1 MTLQQT
7 PYLQKQRNFPQ
18 DSVQN
23 LSGQMD
29 LAYIDIAT
37 KINDRIVGQFA
48 TGFAMITG
56 EKWFLNG
63 QPTPQQTLRRLYPI
77 TGAASYPHGID
88 VSQISGFTRIWG
100 TATDGTNWYPLPYVD
115 ATAANN
121 QIQIVVTPTNIVV
134 TAGGGAPPAITS
146 GYIILEWLAVF

>member
-29 LAYIDIAT
+29 LAYIDIAA

-48 TGFAMITG
+48 SGFDMITG

-63 QPTPQQTLRRLYPI
+63 EPTPQQTLRQVYPI
-77 TGAASYPHGID
+77 TGAGSYPHGIN
-88 VSQISGFTRIWG
+88 VSQISAFTRIWG
-100 TATDGTNWYPLPYVD
+100 TATDGTSWYPLPYVD
-115 ATAANN
+115 STAANN
-121 QIQIVVTPTNIVV
+121 QIDIVVTATDIVV